1 MATDSLFLLFF
12 LSIITLS
19 QASVNIDCGT
29 SSSSLGANNIKWVG
43 DKDFI
48 TSGESAT
55 VSSTTVEKSLT
66 TLRYFPTGESNCYN
80 IPVTKGGKVL
90 VRTMFYYGNYDG
102 KASSPTFSVVF
113 EGKHRGTVSIS
124 SAFEPYTLELI
135 FSPASGE
142 TSVCFVRTSS
152 SSNPFVSS
160 IEVADLADG
169 MYDELGPGEGLFY
182 QQRVAYGT
190 TETIRSDLYGRF
202 WLPSEINILL
212 TGVPSAAASIDTSD
226 ASNKPP
232 ESILRNSWN
241 GESLTL
247 FDATLPTGGVPVYL
261 AMYFSEPLEMSV
273 RSFNI
278 LFGSK
283 KVGTGPIV
291 PVYGKATQVVVR
303 DVVASSSSQL
313 VFQSTA
319 SALLPPMINALELY
333 VISSGTSGD
342 GSGNGSGSRSGT
354 GGGGGEGGGGGS
366 GSGGPAGSGGT
377 GKGGGSNEG
386 SSGGSNNEE
395 KKSKLPII
403 VGAVSAVVFVI
414 IVYVIV
420 AIFLAK
426 RRKGR
431 LHGLILPTSTG
442 RHWSLDMFSIICTV
456 YKEVDLFVLMIV
468 SQTGTGP
475 SPLFGQQ
482 MGNDANQS
490 TNEADMGDID
500 DLIGVN
506 QSYVT
511 QQH

>member
-1 MATDSLFLLFF
+1 MASDSLFLLFF

-29 SSSSLGANNIKWVG
+29 SLSGVDANNIKWVG

-55 VSSTTVEKSLT
+55 VSSTTVEKALT
-66 TLRYFPTGESNCYN
+66 TLRYFPTGESNCYK

-102 KASSPTFSVVF
+102 KFSSPRFSVVF

-182 QQRVAYGT
+182 QQRRAYGT
-190 TETIRSDLYGRF
+190 TEVIRSDLYGRF
-202 WLPSEINILL
+202 WLPSELNILL
-212 TGVPSAAASIDTSD
+212 TGVPSSAASIDTSD
-226 ASNKPP
+226 ASNRPP
-232 ESILRNSWN
+232 EAILRNSWSADN
-241 GESLTL
+241 LAL
-247 FDATLPTGGVPVYL
+247 IDPTLPTGGVPVYL
-261 AMYFSEPLEMSV
+261 AMYFSEPIQMSV

-291 PVYGKATQVVVR
+291 PVFGKATQVVVR

-319 SALLPPMINALELY
+319 SALLPPMINSLELY

-342 GSGNGSGSRSGT
+342 ESGNGSGSGSGT
-354 GGGGGEGGGGGS
+354 GGGGGGGGGGGS

-377 GKGGGSNEG
+377 GKGETGGSNEG
-386 SSGGSNNEE
+386 NS
-395 KKSKLPII
+395 
-403 VGAVSAVVFVI
+403 
-414 IVYVIV
+414 V
-420 AIFLAK
+420 A
-426 RRKGR
+426 
-431 LHGLILPTSTG
+431 
-442 RHWSLDMFSIICTV
+442 
-456 YKEVDLFVLMIV
+456 
-468 SQTGTGP
+468 QTGTGA
-475 SPLFGQQ
+475 SPLVGQQ
-482 MGNDANQS
+482 TGNDANQS
-490 TNEADMGDID
+490 TNELDMGDID

>member
-1 MATDSLFLLFF
+1 MASDSLFLLFF

-29 SSSSLGANNIKWVG
+29 SLSGVDANNIKWVG

-55 VSSTTVEKSLT
+55 VSSTTVERSLT

-102 KASSPTFSVVF
+102 KSSSPSFSVVF

-135 FSPASGE
+135 FAPASGE
-142 TSVCFVRTSS
+142 TSVCFVRTS

-182 QQRVAYGT
+182 QQRRAYGT
-190 TETIRSDLYGRF
+190 TEVIRSDLYGRF
-202 WLPSEINILL
+202 WLPSEVNILL
-212 TGVPSAAASIDTSD
+212 TGIPSGAASIDTSD

-232 ESILRNSWN
+232 ESILRNSWS
-241 GESLTL
+241 GDSLAL
-247 FDATLPTGGVPVYL
+247 VDPTLPTGGVPVYL

-278 LFGSK
+278 MFGSK
-283 KVGTGPIV
+283 NVGTGPIV

-313 VFQSTA
+313 VFQSTIN
-319 SALLPPMINALELY
+319 ALLPPMINALELY
-333 VISSGTSGD
+333 IISSGTSGD
-342 GSGNGSGSRSGT
+342 GSGNGSGSGPGT
-354 GGGGGEGGGGGS
+354 GGGGGSGGGGGGGS

-377 GKGGGSNEG
+377 GKGETGGSNG
-386 SSGGSNNEE
+386 GNSGGSTNEE

-403 VGAVSAVVFVI
+403 VGAVAAVVFVI
-414 IVYVIV
+414 VCAIVTIICV
-420 AIFLAK
+420 K
-426 RRKGR
+426 RRREGSQV
-431 LHGLILPTSTG
+431 LTTTLPMTST
-442 RHWSLDMFSIICTV
+442 V
-456 YKEVDLFVLMIV
+456 A
-468 SQTGTGP
+468 QTGTGA
-475 SPLFGQQ
+475 SPLSGQQ
-482 MGNDANQS
+482 TGNEANQF
-490 TNEADMGDID
+490 TNEDID
-500 DLIGVN
+500 DLIGPN
-506 QSYVT
+506 LSYVT
-511 QQH
+511 EQH

>member
-29 SSSSLGANNIKWVG
+29 SSSSLDANNIKWVG

-66 TLRYFPTGESNCYN
+66 TLRCFPTGESNCYN
-80 IPVTKGGKVL
+80 IPVTKGGRVL

-135 FSPASGE
+135 FAPASGE

-212 TGVPSAAASIDTSD
+212 TGVPSSAASIDTSD

-232 ESILRNSWN
+232 
-241 GESLTL
+241 
-247 FDATLPTGGVPVYL
+247 
-261 AMYFSEPLEMSV
+261 
-273 RSFNI
+273 
-278 LFGSK
+278 
-283 KVGTGPIV
+283 
-291 PVYGKATQVVVR
+291 
-303 DVVASSSSQL
+303 
-313 VFQSTA
+313 
-319 SALLPPMINALELY
+319 
-333 VISSGTSGD
+333 
-342 GSGNGSGSRSGT
+342 
-354 GGGGGEGGGGGS
+354 
-366 GSGGPAGSGGT
+366 
-377 GKGGGSNEG
+377 
-386 SSGGSNNEE
+386 
-395 KKSKLPII
+395 
-403 VGAVSAVVFVI
+403 
-414 IVYVIV
+414 
-420 AIFLAK
+420 
-426 RRKGR
+426 
-431 LHGLILPTSTG
+431 
-442 RHWSLDMFSIICTV
+442 
-456 YKEVDLFVLMIV
+456 
-468 SQTGTGP
+468 
-475 SPLFGQQ
+475 
-482 MGNDANQS
+482 
-490 TNEADMGDID
+490 
-500 DLIGVN
+500 
-506 QSYVT
+506 
-511 QQH
+511 